1 MLSPKAFANMVGIRN
16 PTPPGSG
23 SSDDGSSETANSNR
37 FSPLADDEDNDSKT
51 TDVVPVY
58 NIDESGQ
65 GGPKLVISNSKE
77 SLDSKESSEGGIP
90 SEQDARSE
98 GAASLI
104 MLAQNSVS
112 EKPESEGD
120 QDFQKAGS
128 N

>member
-1 MLSPKAFANMVGIRN
+1 M
-16 PTPPGSG
+16 
-23 SSDDGSSETANSNR
+23 
-37 FSPLADDEDNDSKT
+37 
-51 TDVVPVY
+51 Y

-65 GGPKLVISNSKE
+65 EGPKLVISNSKE
-77 SLDSKESSEGGIP
+77 SLDSKESSEEGIP
-90 SEQDARSE
+90 SESEQDARSE